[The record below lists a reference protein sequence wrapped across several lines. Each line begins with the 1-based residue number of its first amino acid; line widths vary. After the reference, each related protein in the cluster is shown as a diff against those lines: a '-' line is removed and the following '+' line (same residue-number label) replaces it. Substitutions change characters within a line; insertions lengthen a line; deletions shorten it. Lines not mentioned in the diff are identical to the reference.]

1 MNPRILLALFIIP
14 LGLII
19 AAVPSNTTHP
29 YKLSAT
35 QMLAEAT
42 SSSQFLSPDAV
53 ADLMIQKDPNLQ
65 LIDVRTPDEFLK
77 FSLPGAINIPLSDLL
92 SEEFKDLLDQD
103 IKMNVFYSNGT
114 LQANEAWMITTQ
126 LGYRNNYVLQ
136 GGLNYWAETIM
147 NPGQPASTSP
157 DEELAKYDFRKG
169 ASMALGGGVS
179 GSMANSPADTKAPP
193 KPIIKK
199 ETKKKVQGGC

>member
-1 MNPRILLALFIIP
+1 MKPRIYLAIFIIP

-19 AAVPSNTTHP
+19 AAVPQNKTHP
-29 YKLSAT
+29 FKLSAS
-35 QMLAEAT
+35 QMLTEAT
-42 SSSQFLSPDAV
+42 STSQFLSPDAV
-53 ADLMIQKDPNLQ
+53 ADMIVQKDPNLQ

-77 FSLPGAINIPLSDLL
+77 FSLPGAINIPLPDLL
-92 SEEFKDLLDQD
+92 SEEYKDIIDQE

-114 LQANEAWMITTQ
+114 LQANEAWMISTQ

-147 NPGQPASTSP
+147 NPSAPTSTSP

-169 ASMALGGGVS
+169 ASMALGGGSVESAVVS
-179 GSMANSPADTKAPP
+179 GTDTKAPV

-199 ETKKKVQGGC
+199 TGKKKVQGGC